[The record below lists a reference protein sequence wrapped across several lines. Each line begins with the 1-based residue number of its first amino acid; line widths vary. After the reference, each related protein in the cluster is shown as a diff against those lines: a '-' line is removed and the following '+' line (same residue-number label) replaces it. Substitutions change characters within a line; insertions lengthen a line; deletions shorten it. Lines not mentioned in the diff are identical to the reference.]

1 MYLNHTVE
9 IPTGVNGIS
18 KKSHSNGTVYV
29 YFIYDRV
36 YIPDKKFTKPV
47 GKIIGKC
54 DPKDPDRMY
63 PNENY
68 RRFFPDA
75 AIEAESGEEISGI
88 SSRSACL
95 RMGAYTV
102 IKKIMHDL
110 HLDEM
115 IERIIGRDSGLF
127 LDLAAYS
134 LIEEDNAGQYYPD
147 YAYSHPLF
155 TEGMHVYSDSKIS
168 DFLRDITIEQRV
180 RFLNEWNSVRDHRE
194 KIYITYDST
203 NKHCQA
209 GDIEL
214 AEIGYEKDKQNK
226 PVFNYSIAYD
236 TNNMMPLFYEAYP
249 GSIVDVSQLQY
260 MLEKA
265 KGYGYKNA
273 GFILDRGYFSK
284 GNIRYMD
291 KCGYDFVMMVKGMK
305 DLVSDLVLR
314 NHGRFEQ
321 DRAFSIR
328 RHKVS
333 GMTVKSSLF
342 EGDDRE
348 RYFHIYY
355 NGNKA
360 VAEREIFEQR
370 IDRIARSL
378 KDQEGKKYRPT
389 KEIEKYFDPI
399 YYHEGQEDEVF
410 ERAREKKDVINREI
424 KQCGYFVIITS
435 ARMDASEALDLYKS
449 RDVSEKL
456 FRGDKSYLGNKS
468 ERVYTDEST
477 ESKIFIE
484 FIALIV
490 RNSIYTRLKDKMEED
505 QKKQNYMT
513 VPAAIKELEKIEMIR
528 YTDMGYGLD
537 HAITATQKTILEAFG
552 MAENDITR
560 EVKAINKTL
569 RHSDNRRA
577 A

>member
-1 MYLNHTVE
+1 MYLDHTVE
-9 IPTGVNGIS
+9 IPSGVNGIS
-18 KKSHSNGTVYV
+18 KKSHSSGTTYV

-36 YIPDKKFTKPV
+36 YIPEKRFTKPV

-54 DPKDPDRMY
+54 DPEDPDRMY

-75 AIEAESGEEISGI
+75 AIEAESGEDISGI
-88 SSRSACL
+88 SNRSACL

-102 IKKIMHDL
+102 IKKLMHDL
-110 HLDEM
+110 HIDEM

-180 RFLNEWNSVRDHRE
+180 RFLNEWNAVRDHRE

-236 TNNMMPLFYEAYP
+236 TNNMMPLFYESYP

-265 KGYGYKNA
+265 KGYGYKKA

-355 NGNKA
+355 NGSKA
-360 VAEREIFEQR
+360 VAERENFEQK

-378 KDQEGKKYRPT
+378 KEQEGKKYRPT

-410 ERAREKKDVINREI
+410 DRARERKDVINREI

-468 ERVYTDEST
+468 ERVYTDEAA

-490 RNSIYTRLKDKMEED
+490 RNSIYTRLKNKMEED

-569 RHSDNRRA
+569 RNSDNRRA